1 MAGEPDLLLRHIR
14 GLVAAENPE
23 LPDQDFLRRVA
34 AGRDEAAFEVLLQ
47 RHGPMVLRVC
57 RNVLR
62 DPHAAEDAF
71 QATFIILFR
80 KASSVRKLRSVGSW
94 LYKVAYRT
102 ALRARAAAARRKL
115 REAHGAA
122 PATADPLDDVTWRE
136 LQAIL
141 HDELQR
147 LAEKY
152 RAPVVL
158 CCLEGRSRDEA
169 AAQLGWSLGALKG
182 RLERGRELL
191 RARLVRRCVTLSA
204 AVGATLLSEGAV
216 NAAVPAALAEATVR
230 SALAFSAGAA
240 AAGAV
245 SAEVTSLARGMIRAM
260 FLNRLKVVVAS
271 LLVAGIVL
279 AGAGKVARAVL
290 AAKPPGDRQE
300 EASGPPT
307 KDAVRPAPEPARV
320 DRHGDPLP
328 AGAVERL
335 GTLRFRHMHTITSVA
350 YSQDGKALVSSSWDG
365 TVRLWDAEGRE
376 RWRFTNRK
384 DGFSSA
390 AISPDGAVVAGGDM
404 GRTLFLWDAATG
416 KELGRVEKLENTV
429 FGLRFSPDGKKLAG
443 VSGNTARVWDVATRE
458 ERGRVVG
465 PKEDIRPFAFA
476 ADLKTFAAG
485 HPDHSIHVW
494 DLEVGKEVRRIP
506 SGQKGLMSLALS
518 PDGKTLASGGTEE
531 DRTVRVWDLEAGEE
545 RHRFGPFSGWVES
558 VVFSPDGKALA
569 AGEQN
574 GAVHVYDVAAGK
586 ELCQCGLRDGT
597 WVRAL
602 TFSPD
607 GKTLAASGTD
617 EKSIRFFA
625 AATGKERHPYG
636 GHQNEVTA
644 AAVTPDGKALLS
656 AGKDGAVCR
665 WDLATGKEVRRW
677 VVQSGG
683 ISAAAVAP
691 DGRTLVTAGGKALRL
706 WDADTGAELRRFT
719 GLKGTANGA
728 AFSPDGKT
736 LAAGGWED
744 HVIGLWD
751 VGTAEVRLK
760 IVLPMPRG
768 HNYGDLPLAFS
779 RDGKVLISGSADR
792 GNPTIYFW
800 DTATG
805 KELRHLDQHAS
816 RFALS
821 PDGKTLATASWDKR
835 IHLWDVTTAKET
847 RQIQASAEAVAFSP
861 DGRTLAYGG
870 TDGVIH
876 VWEVAAN
883 RERCRFSGHQSGVT
897 DHGTFAAGVAAL
909 AFTPDGRTL
918 ISGGG
923 DTTLLLWDA
932 LGVRGRAPEPTAELW
947 ADLADGAKAGAALG
961 GLIAAPAETVPFLKG
976 RLAPVAPCDAR
987 RVERLIADL
996 DSDDFAARERATEE
1010 LTKLRDPAAPA
1021 LRKALAGRPPPEVE
1035 QRLKQILQQLEG
1047 GLTPEQLRDLRAVE
1061 ALEHIGTPE
1070 ARRLLAA
1077 LAKGAPEA
1085 RLTREAAASLERL
1098 DKRGEARPS
1107 P

>member
-14 GLVAAENPE
+14 GLMTAENAE

-115 REAHGAA
+115 REAHGTA
-122 PATADPLDDVTWRE
+122 PAAADPLDDVTWRE
-136 LQAIL
+136 LQTIL

-204 AVGATLLSEGAV
+204 AVGATLLSEGAA
-216 NAAVPAALAEATVR
+216 NAAVPAALAETTVR
-230 SALAFSAGAA
+230 AALAFSVGTAGV
-240 AAGAV
+240 V
-245 SAEVTSLARGMIRAM
+245 SAEVTTLARGMIRAM

-279 AGAGKVARAVL
+279 AGAGTAAREVL
-290 AAKPPGDRQE
+290 AAKPPAVPQGGTVEPQ
-300 EASGPPT
+300 A
-307 KDAVRPAPEPARV
+307 KDAGQPRPRDPAHV
-320 DRHGDPLP
+320 DQHGDPLP
-328 AGAVERL
+328 VGAVERL
-335 GTLRFRHMHTITSVA
+335 GTLRFRHMHTIASVG

-384 DGFSSA
+384 DGFSSV

-429 FGLRFSPDGKKLAG
+429 FGLRFSPDGKRLAG
-443 VSGNTARVWDVATRE
+443 LSGNTAHVWDVATRE
-458 ERGRVVG
+458 ERARVVG
-465 PKEDIRPFAFA
+465 PKEDLRPFAFS

-485 HPDHSIHVW
+485 DPYHSIRVW
-494 DLEVGKEVRRIP
+494 DLEAGKEIRRFP
-506 SGQKGLMSLALS
+506 SGQKSLMSLALS

-545 RHRFGPFSGWVES
+545 RHRFGTFSGWVES
-558 VVFSPDGKALA
+558 VAFSPDGKALA

-574 GAVHVYDVAAGK
+574 GSVHVYDAAAGK
-586 ELCQCGLRDGT
+586 ELCQFGLRDGT

-602 TFSPD
+602 AFSPD

-625 AATGKERHPYG
+625 AATGKERYPYG

-665 WDLATGKEVRRW
+665 WDLGTGKEVRRW

-706 WDADTGAELRRFT
+706 WDAETGAELRRFT
-719 GLKGTANGA
+719 GLKGTANGI

-751 VGTAEVRLK
+751 VGTVEPRLK
-760 IVLPMPRG
+760 ITLPKPNG
-768 HNYGDLPLAFS
+768 HNYGSLPLVFT

-792 GNPTIYFW
+792 ANTTIYFW
-800 DTATG
+800 DAATG
-805 KELRHLDQHAS
+805 KELRHIDQHAS

-821 PDGKTLATASWDKR
+821 PDGKTLATASWDKCV
-835 IHLWDVTTAKET
+835 HLFDVSTGKET
-847 RQIQASAEAVAFSP
+847 GQIQASAEAVAYAP

-870 TDGVIH
+870 TDGVVH

-883 RERCRFSGHQSGVT
+883 RERCRFSGHQSGAT

-909 AFTPDGRTL
+909 AITPDGRTL

-923 DTTLLLWDA
+923 DTTLLLWDV
-932 LGVRGRAPEPTAELW
+932 LGVRERAREPAADVW
-947 ADLADGAKAGAALG
+947 ADLADGAKAGPALG
-961 GLIAAPAETVPFLKG
+961 GLIAEPAETVAFLKG
-976 RLAPVAPCDAR
+976 RLAPVAPCDPR
-987 RVERLIADL
+987 RVERLIAEL
-996 DSDDFAARERATEE
+996 DSDDFAIRERATEE
-1010 LTKLRDPAAPA
+1010 LKKLREPAAPA
-1021 LRKALAGRPPPEVE
+1021 LRKALAGRPAPEVE
-1035 QRLKQILQQLEG
+1035 QRLKQVLQQLEA
-1047 GLTPEQLRDLRAVE
+1047 GLTPEQLREVRAVE

-1070 ARRLLAA
+1070 ARRLLEA

-1098 DKRGEARPS
+1098 AARPS